1 MQVYLENLYC
11 TRGGGEQA
19 FTLQVPRLR
28 AVAGEALAITGP
40 SGSGKST
47 LLEILGLV
55 LRPGRASGFAW
66 KAVHG
71 KETIDIGALWRVR
84 AERTLCHLRARHLG
98 FVLQTGGLLPFLS
111 VRENIM
117 LPRQLAG
124 KPGWGVSIEELV
136 ETLGITHLLA
146 RKPHQLSIGER
157 QRASIARSLAH
168 DPVLLLADEPTA
180 ALDPERAETVM
191 RLMVEL
197 VRQRQGLA
205 VIVTHDYE
213 QIRKLGLR
221 EVKAMVQPGGKVSC
235 IVDAN

>member
-1 MQVYLENLYC
+1 
-11 TRGGGEQA
+11 
-19 FTLQVPRLR
+19 
-28 AVAGEALAITGP
+28 
-40 SGSGKST
+40 
-47 LLEILGLV
+47 
-55 LRPGRASGFAW
+55 
-66 KAVHG
+66 
-71 KETIDIGALWRVR
+71 
-84 AERTLCHLRARHLG
+84 
-98 FVLQTGGLLPFLS
+98 
-111 VRENIM
+111 M

-124 KPGWGVSIEELV
+124 KPGWGVSIEKLV
-136 ETLGITHLLA
+136 ETLGITHLLV

-197 VRQRQGLA
+197 VRRRQGLA

-221 EVKAMVQPGGKVSC
+221 EIKAMVQPGGKVSC